1 MPRLSAGFLR
11 KGISIRKKK
20 IIIGVVL
27 LTLVAGVA
35 FGSWLDASPTGGLK
49 DNLRAALGGEL
60 TVEKD
65 YGEPVNIM
73 LVGSDARRGEN
84 ARSDT
89 LILMRLD
96 FDKNRTYLLSI
107 PRDMRV
113 NIPGRGNDKVNAAY
127 AYGQATLAMKTVKS
141 FLGVDL
147 NHYIEVDFKGFKRLV
162 DTLGGIDITIDKP
175 IIDRTRQF
183 SMFIP
188 KGPQH
193 MNGEVALN
201 YVRYRHGDSDFE
213 RAGRQQ
219 NFLRALAANTFKVK
233 SIFKLPT
240 LIGIL
245 DENVSTDLTK
255 RRMLSLGGFMRQLPK
270 DRIETIT
277 LPGRPTMIGG
287 VSYVEPDRAAV
298 NAIMDTIESGRSLR
312 KMKSL
317 LESGKMSLGNKP
329 LLISLLNGSGKS
341 GLAGRAKSRLAVLG
355 WRNVRIS
362 DASRADH
369 LKTEIRYK
377 SEQEGQAARIRR
389 QLFSEAVMV
398 PVKKK
403 LSSDIEVI
411 LGQDYYRFER
421 RR

>member
-1 MPRLSAGFLR
+1 METREDRFQVR
-11 KGISIRKKK
+11 KSRKKK
-20 IIIGVVL
+20 IIIGVIL
-27 LTLVAGVA
+27 LTLVTGVA
-35 FGSWLDASPTGGLK
+35 FGSWLDAAPSGGLK
-49 DNLRAALGGEL
+49 DDLQARFGGEL
-60 TVEKD
+60 TVEPD
-65 YGEPVNIM
+65 YGKPVNIM
-73 LVGSDARRGEN
+73 LVGSDARHGEN

-89 LILMRLD
+89 LIVMRLD
-96 FDKNRTYLLSI
+96 FDRNRVYLVSI

-113 NIPGRGNDKVNAAY
+113 YIPGRGNDKINAAY
-127 AYGQATLAMKTVKS
+127 AYGHATLAMKTVKS

-219 NFLRALAANTFKVK
+219 NFLRALAANTFRVK

-255 RRMLSLGGFMRQLPK
+255 RRMLSLGGFMRRLPK

-287 VSYVEPDRAAV
+287 ISYVEPDRAAANV
-298 NAIMDTIESGRSLR
+298 IMDAIEAGRPLR

-329 LLISLLNGSGKS
+329 FIISLLNGSGKS
-341 GLAGRAKSRLAVLG
+341 GLAGRAKSKLGLLG
-355 WRNVRIS
+355 WRNVRTS
-362 DASRADH
+362 DASRPDH
-369 LKTEIRYK
+369 LKTEIRYAP
-377 SEQEGQAARIRR
+377 EQEAQAARIRR
-389 QLFSEAVMV
+389 QLFSGAVMV
-398 PVKKK
+398 PVKQKNFTN
-403 LSSDIEVI
+403 IEVI
-411 LGQDYYRFER
+411 LGRDYYGFER
-421 RR
+421 VR